1 MPRRIA
7 DLIKQGD
14 VQRILTL
21 LCRRTSMF
29 LCFNWKVFKYIVV
42 FSLECIK
49 YLYTNAVQLY
59 VDMIYRNKI
68 ACLFNYMY
76 GKTYTINV

>member
-1 MPRRIA
+1 MPMRIA
-7 DLIKQGD
+7 DLIKQRE

-29 LCFNWKVFKYIVV
+29 FLCFNWKVFKYVIV
-42 FSLECIK
+42 FQLECIK
-49 YLYTNAVQLY
+49 YLYVNAVRSY

-68 ACLFNYMY
+68 A
-76 GKTYTINV
+76 

>member
-7 DLIKQGD
+7 DLIKEGE

-21 LCRRTSMF
+21 LCRRTGMF
-29 LCFNWKVFKYIVV
+29 LCLNWKVFKYVVV
-42 FSLECIK
+42 FLLECIK
-49 YLYTNAVQLY
+49 YLYTNAVRLY

-68 ACLFNYMY
+68 A
-76 GKTYTINV
+76 